1 MRLGVDVGSTNT
13 DAAVVDRD
21 GTVVARHKAVTS
33 GDLMTG
39 IRQALSAVLAEVDR
53 RAVARLVLG
62 TTQAVNAIVER
73 RMLARVG
80 VLRIGAP
87 ATSLVPPF
95 TGWPGDLVDVVGGP
109 VAMVRGG
116 HEYDG
121 GEIAPLDEEAV
132 TAFAAACAGRADAVA
147 VAAVGSATNA
157 DHEQRAVDIL
167 DRLLPAGTVTAGHR
181 VGGLGL
187 IERENAA
194 ILNGAL
200 TGVTAGLLRGL
211 GAALREMDLQ
221 CDTYLTEND
230 GTLLTADRAARYPVR
245 TIASGPTNS
254 MRGAHH
260 LSGLDDAV
268 VVDVGG
274 SSTDVGVLSGGFP
287 RVSTMPTEIGGVRT
301 NYRLPDLI
309 SAALGGGSVVRPAS
323 GGGFAVEGGFAVGP
337 ESVGAAIGT
346 EALIFGGPVLTLSDV
361 SVAAGRTAFGTVPAP
376 DLPVDAATAAAV
388 VASVDRRLAELTDR
402 LRASRTTLPLVAVG
416 GGAHLV
422 PDELPGIRA
431 VVRPADGAVA
441 NAVGA
446 AVAEASGTVHQVYRF
461 DVTSRQACLDEARR
475 LAHEAAV
482 RAGAAPD
489 RVRITRISEVPLAYL
504 PGDSARVVVT
514 AVGPLADALPHD
526 HQGSVGS

>member
-1 MRLGVDVGSTNT
+1 MRTLRVGVDVGSTNT
-13 DAAVVDRD
+13 DAAVVGRD
-21 GTVVARHKAVTS
+21 GGVVARHKATTS
-33 GDLMTG
+33 ADLMVG
-39 IRQALSAVLAEVDR
+39 IRQALSAALAEVDR
-53 RAVARLVLG
+53 RAVARVVLG

-95 TGWPGDLVDVVGGP
+95 TGWPDDLVDLAGGP
-109 VAMVRGG
+109 AALVRGG
-116 HEYDG
+116 HEHDG
-121 GEIAPLDEEAV
+121 AEIAALDEDAV
-132 TAFAAACAGRADAVA
+132 AAFAAACTGRVDAVA
-147 VAAVGSATNA
+147 VAAVGSVTNA
-157 DHEQRAVDIL
+157 DHEQRAAGLL
-167 DRLLPAGTVTAGHR
+167 DRLLPSCTVTPAHR
-181 VGGLGL
+181 VGGPGL

-200 TGVTAGLLRGL
+200 TGVTARLLRAL
-211 GAALREMDLQ
+211 GTAVRELELD

-230 GTLLTADRAARYPVR
+230 GTLLTAGSAARYPVR

-260 LSGLDDAV
+260 LSGLDDAL

-274 SSTDVGVLSGGFP
+274 SSTDVGMLSGGFP

-301 NYRLPDLI
+301 NYLLPDLI
-309 SAALGGGSVVRPAS
+309 SGALGGGSVVRPAP
-323 GGGFAVEGGFAVGP
+323 GGGHVVGP
-337 ESVGAAIGT
+337 DSVGAATGT
-346 EALIFGGPVLTLSDV
+346 EALVFGGEVLTLSDV
-361 SVAAGRTAFGTVPAP
+361 AVVAGRAAFGTVPASR
-376 DLPVDAATAAAV
+376 LPVGEPAAAAV

-402 LRASRTTLPLVAVG
+402 IRASARTLPLVAVG
-416 GGAHLV
+416 GAAALV
-422 PDELPGIRA
+422 PDELPGIRM

-446 AVAEASGTVHQVYRF
+446 AIAEVSGTAHQVYRF
-461 DVTSRQACLDEARR
+461 DLTSRRACLDEARL

-489 RVRITRISEVPLAYL
+489 RVRITRVSEVPLTHL

-514 AVGPLADALPHD
+514 AAGPLAEP
-526 HQGSVGS
+526 

>member
-1 MRLGVDVGSTNT
+1 MRTLRVGVDVGGTNT
-13 DAAVVDRD
+13 DAAAVDRD
-21 GTVVARHKAVTS
+21 GTVVARHKATTS
-33 GDLMTG
+33 GDLMVG
-39 IRQALSAVLAEVDR
+39 IRQALAAVLADVDR
-53 RAVARLVLG
+53 QAVTRLVLG

-95 TGWPGDLVDVVGGP
+95 TGWPGDLVEQAGGP

-116 HEYDG
+116 HDHEG
-121 GEIAPLDEEAV
+121 KELAPLDEDAV
-132 TAFAAACAGRADAVA
+132 AAFAAACAHRADAVA
-147 VAAVGSATNA
+147 VAATGSVVNA
-157 DHEQRAVDIL
+157 DHEQRAADML
-167 DRLLPAGTVTAGHR
+167 DRLLPSCTVTPAHR
-181 VGGLGL
+181 VGGPGL

-200 TGVTAGLLRGL
+200 TGVIARLVRAL
-211 GAALREMDLQ
+211 GAALRELGLD
-221 CDTYLTEND
+221 CATYLTEND

-301 NYRLPDLI
+301 NYLLPDLI
-309 SAALGGGSVVRPAS
+309 SSALGGGSVVRPAPD
-323 GGGFAVEGGFAVGP
+323 GGYAVGP
-337 ESVGAAIGT
+337 QSVGAAIST
-346 EALIFGGPVLTLSDV
+346 DALIFGGAVLTLSDV
-361 SVAAGRTAFGTVPAP
+361 SVVAGRTAFGTVPASQ
-376 DLPVDAATAAAV
+376 LPVDGPTAAAV

-402 LRASRTTLPLVAVG
+402 IRASAGTLPLVAVG
-416 GGAHLV
+416 GAAHLV

-446 AVAEASGTVHQVYRF
+446 AVAEASGTAHRVYRF
-461 DVTSRQACLDEARR
+461 DLTSRRACLDEARQ

-489 RVRITRISEVPLAYL
+489 RVRITRIFEVPLAHL

-514 AVGPLADALPHD
+514 AAGPLAEP
-526 HQGSVGS
+526 

>member
-1 MRLGVDVGSTNT
+1 MRTLRLGIDVGGTNT

-21 GTVVARHKAVTS
+21 GTIVARHKAATS

-39 IRQALSAVLAEVDR
+39 IRQALSAVLADIDR
-53 RAVARLVLG
+53 QAVARLVLG

-95 TGWPGDLVDVVGGP
+95 TGWPDDLVDAVGGP

-121 GEIAPLDEEAV
+121 SEIAPLDEDAV
-132 TAFAAACAGRADAVA
+132 TAFAQACAGRVEAVA
-147 VAAVGSATNA
+147 VASVGSATNA

-167 DRLLPAGTVTAGHR
+167 DRLLPSCTVTAGHR

-194 ILNGAL
+194 VLNGAL

-211 GAALREMDLQ
+211 GAALRDLDLR

-260 LSGLDDAV
+260 LSGLADAV

-309 SAALGGGSVVRPAS
+309 STALGGGSVVRPAA
-323 GGGFAVEGGFAVGP
+323 GGGFTVGP

-346 EALIFGGPVLTLSDV
+346 DALIFGGPVLTLSDV
-361 SVAAGRTAFGTVPAP
+361 SVAAGRAAFGTVPAAE
-376 DLPVDAATAAAV
+376 LPVDASTAAAV

-402 LRASRTTLPLVAVG
+402 IRASATLPLVAVG

-422 PDELPGIRA
+422 PDELPGIRT

-446 AVAEASGTVHQVYRF
+446 AIAEASGTVHEVYRF
-461 DVTSRQACLDEARR
+461 DVTSRQACLDDARR

-514 AVGPLADALPHD
+514 AVGPLADP
-526 HQGSVGS
+526 

>member
-1 MRLGVDVGSTNT
+1 MTTLRLGIDVGSTNT

-21 GTVVARHKAVTS
+21 GAVVARHKATTS
-33 GDLMTG
+33 SDLMTG

-53 RAVARLVLG
+53 EAVARLVLG

-73 RMLARVG
+73 RMPARVG

-95 TGWPGDLVDVVGGP
+95 TGWPADLVDAVGGP

-132 TAFAAACAGRADAVA
+132 TAFAAACADRVDAVA

-157 DHEQRAVDIL
+157 DHEQRAVDLL
-167 DRLLPAGTVTAGHR
+167 DRLLPGCTVTAGHR
-181 VGGLGL
+181 VGGPGL

-211 GAALREMDLQ
+211 GAALRDLDLR

-230 GTLLTADRAARYPVR
+230 GTLLTAERAARYPVR

-260 LSGLDDAV
+260 LSGLADAV

-274 SSTDVGVLSGGFP
+274 SSMDVGVLSGGFP

-309 SAALGGGSVVRPAS
+309 SAALGGGSVVRLGD
-323 GGGFAVEGGFAVGP
+323 GGGFTVGP
-337 ESVGAAIGT
+337 ESVGAAIGSD
-346 EALIFGGPVLTLSDV
+346 ALIFGGDVLTLSDV
-361 SVAAGRTAFGTVPAP
+361 SVAAGRTAFGTVPAL
-376 DLPVDAATAAAV
+376 DLPVDATTAAAV
-388 VASVDRRLAELTDR
+388 VTSVDRRLIELTDR
-402 LRASRTTLPLVAVG
+402 IRASSTTLPLVAVG

-422 PDELPGIRA
+422 PGELPGIRE
-431 VVRPADGAVA
+431 VIRPPDGAVA

-446 AVAEASGTVHQVYRF
+446 AVAEASGTIHRVYRF
-461 DVTSRQACLDEARR
+461 DATSRQACLDEARR

-514 AVGPLADALPHD
+514 AVGPLAEP
-526 HQGSVGS
+526 